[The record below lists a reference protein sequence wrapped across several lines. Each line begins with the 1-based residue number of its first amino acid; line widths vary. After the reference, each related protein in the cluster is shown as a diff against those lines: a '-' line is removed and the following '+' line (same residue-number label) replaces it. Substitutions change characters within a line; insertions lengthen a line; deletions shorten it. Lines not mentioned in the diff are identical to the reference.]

1 VKAEER
7 NAQIKTKIERALVH
21 IGELKSECSRFV
33 ESSPYLVQ
41 VRRAP
46 LTRRPIYY
54 VASVQHTPHQIAL
67 IAGDVLQ
74 NLRSALDHLAYQLVV
89 VGKNSPGPFSHV
101 YFPIADNA
109 EKYLAERNRKVA
121 GMREYAIAAIDAV
134 KPYQGG
140 NDLLWRLHRLNN
152 IDKHRLLIA
161 VGSAYRSVNVGGV
174 LERHLR
180 TTLESSPA
188 MAHLSKDLPKMDVF
202 IKPAD
207 KLCPLKAGDELFV
220 GLPDAPFDEPMQ
232 FRFEVA
238 FGEQEVK
245 GEPILETLHHMA
257 DMVSHLVDD
266 FTPFLH

>member
-174 LERHLR
+174 L
-180 TTLESSPA
+180 
-188 MAHLSKDLPKMDVF
+188 
-202 IKPAD
+202 
-207 KLCPLKAGDELFV
+207 
-220 GLPDAPFDEPMQ
+220 
-232 FRFEVA
+232 
-238 FGEQEVK
+238 
-245 GEPILETLHHMA
+245 
-257 DMVSHLVDD
+257 
-266 FTPFLH
+266 